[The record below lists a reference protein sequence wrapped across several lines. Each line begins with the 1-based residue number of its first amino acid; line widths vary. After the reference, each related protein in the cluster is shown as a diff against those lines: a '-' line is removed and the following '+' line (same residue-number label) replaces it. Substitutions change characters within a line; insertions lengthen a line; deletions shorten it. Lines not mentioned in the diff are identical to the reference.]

1 MHLPP
6 SAGSGLIE
14 SGGSIRNAVA
24 ELERRSIEAALQS
37 CAGNK
42 SRAAKLLDI
51 SRFALQ
57 RKLDKYGLGGAG
69 NDADAAAEAQAA
81 QSQGTT

>member
-6 SAGSGLIE
+6 SAGSLIE
-14 SGGSIRNAVA
+14 SGGSIRDAVA
-24 ELERRSIEAALQS
+24 PSDARSRPLQS
-37 CAGNK
+37 CGGNK

-57 RKLDKYGLGGAG
+57 RKLDKYGMGGDG
-69 NDADAAAEAQAA
+69 EDDVREAPEAVQP
-81 QSQGTT
+81 QGST